1 MFADHSTSARLL
13 VRRGELSQL
22 QLERPCADAPSALQP
37 GQARLRIVRFALTAN
52 NITYA
57 AFGETMRYW
66 QFFPAP
72 EGWGCIPVWGFATVI
87 ESRADGVAVGARLDG
102 YLPMA
107 THLVVQPVGVKS
119 DGFTDGAAHR
129 QALPPIYNR
138 YARTAAATAEA
149 EGVRAVLRP
158 LFTTAFLIDDFVAA
172 QDAFGASTLLLSS
185 ASSKTAFATAFCLTQ
200 RPGRRNRIVGLTST
214 ANAGF
219 ARSLGCYD
227 DVLDCAGWRTE
238 VASDTPAL
246 YIDFSDDAPL
256 RRQIHEHFGAAL
268 RYSCSV
274 GGTHWQA
281 LGSGAGLPGPT
292 PELFFAPTHAQRLGA
307 PPPPRAMA
315 AATRAWATCWRCRPR
330 SSPAASRR

>member
-1 MFADHSTSARLL
+1 
-13 VRRGELSQL
+13 
-22 QLERPCADAPSALQP
+22 
-37 GQARLRIVRFALTAN
+37 
-52 NITYA
+52 
-57 AFGETMRYW
+57 
-66 QFFPAP
+66 
-72 EGWGCIPVWGFATVI
+72 
-87 ESRADGVAVGARLDG
+87 
-102 YLPMA
+102 MA

-185 ASSKTAFATAFCLTQ
+185 ASSKTASATAFCLTQ

-227 DVLDCAGWRTE
+227 DVLDYAGWRTE

-281 LGSGAGLPGPT
+281 LGSGAGLPGPK

-307 PPPPRAMA
+307 PPPEGYGRSDPRVGHMLAL
-315 AATRAWATCWRCRPR
+315 
-330 SSPAASRR
+330 